1 MIQLSIPSPSTGVIY
16 LGPLPLRA
24 YSLFIILGIF
34 VAIWLGNKRWI
45 ARGGKL
51 SQVSDIAIFAVP
63 FGIIGGRI
71 YHVATDWEKYFGPG
85 QNWVDAL
92 KIWNGGLGIW
102 GAILFGGVGA
112 WIGCKYYK
120 IYLPPLADALAPG
133 IIFAQAIGRMGNYFN
148 QELFGKPTDLSW
160 GLEIAEK
167 YRPQGFESFSTFHP
181 TFLYEILWNVAIG
194 FALIYIDRKFK
205 LGHGR
210 VFALYASL
218 YSVGRLF
225 IENMRI
231 DEARIILG
239 FRFNVF
245 TSLLV
250 IVGGLVYFVISN
262 KTRPGRDKDLF
273 MRSASE

>member
-1 MIQLSIPSPSTGVIY
+1 LIQLSIPSPSTGVIY

-45 ARGGKL
+45 AKGGKPG
-51 SQVSDIAIFAVP
+51 QVSDVALFAVP

-71 YHVATDWEKYFGPG
+71 YHVATDWEKYFGSG
-85 QNWVDAL
+85 QNWIDAL

-120 IYLPPLADALAPG
+120 IYLPPFADAIAPG
-133 IIFAQAIGRMGNYFN
+133 IIFAQAIGRVGNYFN
-148 QELFGKPTDLSW
+148 QELFGRPTDLAW

-167 YRPQGFESFSTFHP
+167 FRPQGFESFATFHP
-181 TFLYEILWNVAIG
+181 TFLYEIIWNVLIG
-194 FALIYIDRKFK
+194 FGLIYLDRKYK
-205 LGHGR
+205 IGHGR
-210 VFALYASL
+210 LFALYVSL
-218 YSVGRLF
+218 YSLGRLF
-225 IENMRI
+225 IENLRI
-231 DEARIILG
+231 DEARLVLG

-245 TSLLV
+245 TSLVV
-250 IVGGLVYFVISN
+250 IVGGLIYFFISN
-262 KTRPGRDKDLF
+262 RSKPGIDKELF
-273 MRSASE
+273 RRSA

>member
-1 MIQLSIPSPSTGVIY
+1 LISLSIPSPSTGVIY
-16 LGPLPLRA
+16 LGPIPLRA

-51 SQVSDIAIFAVP
+51 GQVSDIAIFAVP

-85 QNWVDAL
+85 QNWIEAL

-102 GAILFGGVGA
+102 GAIFFGGVGA

-148 QELFGKPTDLSW
+148 QELFGRPTDLSW
-160 GLEIAEK
+160 GLEIAER
-167 YRPQGFESFSTFHP
+167 YRPKGFESFSTFHP

-194 FALIYIDRKFK
+194 FALIYIDRRFK

-210 VFALYASL
+210 VFALYVSL
-218 YSVGRLF
+218 YSLGRLF

-239 FRFNVF
+239 FRLNVF

-250 IVGGLVYFVISN
+250 IVGGLVYFVISS
-262 KTRPGRDKDLF
+262 KTKPGRDTNLF
-273 MRSASE
+273 RRSA

>member
-45 ARGGKL
+45 AKGGKPG
-51 SQVSDIAIFAVP
+51 QVSDVALFAVP

-71 YHVATDWEKYFGPG
+71 YHVATDWEKYFGSG
-85 QNWVDAL
+85 QNWIDAL

-120 IYLPPLADALAPG
+120 IYLPPFADAIAPG
-133 IIFAQAIGRMGNYFN
+133 IIFAQAIGRIGNYFN
-148 QELFGKPTDLSW
+148 QELFGKPTDLAW

-167 YRPQGFESFSTFHP
+167 FRPQGFESFSTFHP
-181 TFLYEILWNVAIG
+181 TFLYEIIWNVLIG
-194 FALIYIDRKFK
+194 FGLIYLDRKYK
-205 LGHGR
+205 IGHGR
-210 VFALYASL
+210 LFALYVSL
-218 YSVGRLF
+218 YSLGRLF
-225 IENMRI
+225 IENLRI
-231 DEARIILG
+231 DEARLILG

-245 TSLLV
+245 TSLVV
-250 IVGGLVYFVISN
+250 IVGGLIYFVISN
-262 KTRPGRDKDLF
+262 RSKPGIDKELF
-273 MRSASE
+273 RRSA

>member
-1 MIQLSIPSPSTGVIY
+1 LIQLSIPSPSTGVIY

-45 ARGGKL
+45 AKGGKPG
-51 SQVSDIAIFAVP
+51 QVSDVALFAVP

-71 YHVATDWEKYFGPG
+71 YHVATDWEKYFGSG
-85 QNWVDAL
+85 QNWIDAL

-120 IYLPPLADALAPG
+120 IYLPPFADAIAPG
-133 IIFAQAIGRMGNYFN
+133 IIFAQAIGRLGNYFN
-148 QELFGKPTDLSW
+148 QELFGKPTDLAW

-167 YRPQGFESFSTFHP
+167 FRPQGFESFATFHP
-181 TFLYEILWNVAIG
+181 TFLYEILWNVLVG
-194 FALIYIDRKFK
+194 FGLIYLDRKYK
-205 LGHGR
+205 IGHGR
-210 VFALYASL
+210 LFALYVSL
-218 YSVGRLF
+218 YSLGRLF
-225 IENMRI
+225 IENLRI
-231 DEARIILG
+231 DEARLILG

-245 TSLLV
+245 TSLVV
-250 IVGGLVYFVISN
+250 IVGGLIYFVISN
-262 KTRPGRDKDLF
+262 RSKPGIDKELF
-273 MRSASE
+273 RRSA

>member
-45 ARGGKL
+45 AKGGKPG
-51 SQVSDIAIFAVP
+51 QVSDVAIFAVP

-71 YHVATDWEKYFGPG
+71 YHVATDWEKYFGSG
-85 QNWVDAL
+85 QNWIDAL

-120 IYLPPLADALAPG
+120 IYLPPFADAIAPG
-133 IIFAQAIGRMGNYFN
+133 IIFAQAIGRLGNYFN
-148 QELFGKPTDLSW
+148 QELFGRPTDLAW

-167 YRPQGFESFSTFHP
+167 FRPQGFESFATFHP
-181 TFLYEILWNVAIG
+181 TFLYEIIWSVLIG
-194 FALIYIDRKFK
+194 FGLIYLDRKYK
-205 LGHGR
+205 IGHGR
-210 VFALYASL
+210 LFALYVSL
-218 YSVGRLF
+218 YSLGRLF
-225 IENMRI
+225 IENLRI
-231 DEARIILG
+231 DEARLILG

-245 TSLLV
+245 TSLVV
-250 IVGGLVYFVISN
+250 IVGGLIYFVISN
-262 KTRPGRDKDLF
+262 RSKPGIDKELF
-273 MRSASE
+273 RRSA

>member
-45 ARGGKL
+45 AKGGKPG
-51 SQVSDIAIFAVP
+51 QVSDVAIFAVP

-71 YHVATDWEKYFGPG
+71 YHVATDWEKYFGSG
-85 QNWVDAL
+85 QNWIDAL

-120 IYLPPLADALAPG
+120 IYLPPFADAIAPG
-133 IIFAQAIGRMGNYFN
+133 IIFAQAIGRLGNYFN
-148 QELFGKPTDLSW
+148 QELFGKPTDLAW

-167 YRPQGFESFSTFHP
+167 FRPQGFESFATFHP
-181 TFLYEILWNVAIG
+181 TFLYEIIWNVLIG
-194 FALIYIDRKFK
+194 FGLIYLDRKYK
-205 LGHGR
+205 IGHGR
-210 VFALYASL
+210 LFALYVSL
-218 YSVGRLF
+218 YSLGRLF
-225 IENMRI
+225 IENLRI
-231 DEARIILG
+231 DEARLILG

-245 TSLLV
+245 TSLVV
-250 IVGGLVYFVISN
+250 IVGGLIYFVISN
-262 KTRPGRDKDLF
+262 RSKPGIDKELF
-273 MRSASE
+273 RRSA

>member
-1 MIQLSIPSPSTGVIY
+1 LIQLSIPSPSTGVIY

-45 ARGGKL
+45 AKGGKPG
-51 SQVSDIAIFAVP
+51 QVSDVALFAVP

-71 YHVATDWEKYFGPG
+71 YHVATDWEKYFGSG
-85 QNWVDAL
+85 QNWIDAL

-120 IYLPPLADALAPG
+120 IYLPPFADAIAPG
-133 IIFAQAIGRMGNYFN
+133 IIFAQAIGRLGNYFN
-148 QELFGKPTDLSW
+148 QELFGKPTDLAW

-167 YRPQGFESFSTFHP
+167 FRPQGFESFATFHP
-181 TFLYEILWNVAIG
+181 TFLYEIIWNVLIG
-194 FALIYIDRKFK
+194 FGLIYLDRKYK
-205 LGHGR
+205 IGHGR
-210 VFALYASL
+210 LFALYVSL
-218 YSVGRLF
+218 YSLGRLF
-225 IENMRI
+225 IENLRI
-231 DEARIILG
+231 DEARLILG

-245 TSLLV
+245 TSLVV
-250 IVGGLVYFVISN
+250 IVGGLIYFVISN
-262 KTRPGRDKDLF
+262 RSKPGIDKELF
-273 MRSASE
+273 RRSA

>member
-1 MIQLSIPSPSTGVIY
+1 LIQLSIPSPSTGVIY

-45 ARGGKL
+45 AKGGKPG
-51 SQVSDIAIFAVP
+51 QVSDVAIFAVP

-71 YHVATDWEKYFGPG
+71 YHVATDWEKYFGSG
-85 QNWVDAL
+85 QNWIDAL

-120 IYLPPLADALAPG
+120 IYLPPFADAIAPG
-133 IIFAQAIGRMGNYFN
+133 IIFAQAIGRLGNYFN
-148 QELFGKPTDLSW
+148 QELFGKPTDLAW

-167 YRPQGFESFSTFHP
+167 FRPQGFESFATFHP
-181 TFLYEILWNVAIG
+181 TFLYEIIWNVLIG
-194 FALIYIDRKFK
+194 FGLIYLDRKYK
-205 LGHGR
+205 IGHGR
-210 VFALYASL
+210 LFALYVSL
-218 YSVGRLF
+218 YSLGRLF
-225 IENMRI
+225 IENLRI
-231 DEARIILG
+231 DEARLILG

-245 TSLLV
+245 TSLVV
-250 IVGGLVYFVISN
+250 IVGGLIYFVISSRS
-262 KTRPGRDKDLF
+262 KPGIDKELF
-273 MRSASE
+273 RRSA

>member
-1 MIQLSIPSPSTGVIY
+1 LIQLSIPSPSTGVIY

-45 ARGGKL
+45 AKGGKPG
-51 SQVSDIAIFAVP
+51 QVSDVALFAVP

-71 YHVATDWEKYFGPG
+71 YHVATDWEKYFGSG
-85 QNWVDAL
+85 QNWIDAL

-120 IYLPPLADALAPG
+120 IYLPPFADAIAPG
-133 IIFAQAIGRMGNYFN
+133 IIFAQAIGRLGNYFN
-148 QELFGKPTDLSW
+148 QELFGKPTDLAW

-167 YRPQGFESFSTFHP
+167 FRPQGFESFATFHP
-181 TFLYEILWNVAIG
+181 TFLYEIIWNVLIG
-194 FALIYIDRKFK
+194 FGLIYLDRKYK
-205 LGHGR
+205 IGHGR
-210 VFALYASL
+210 LFALYVSL
-218 YSVGRLF
+218 YSLGRLF
-225 IENMRI
+225 IENLRI
-231 DEARIILG
+231 DEARLVLG

-245 TSLLV
+245 TSLVV
-250 IVGGLVYFVISN
+250 IVGGLIYFFISN
-262 KTRPGRDKDLF
+262 RSKPGKDKELF
-273 MRSASE
+273 RRSA

>member
-45 ARGGKL
+45 AKGGKPG
-51 SQVSDIAIFAVP
+51 QVSDVALFAVP

-71 YHVATDWEKYFGPG
+71 YHVATDWEKYFGSG
-85 QNWVDAL
+85 QNWIDAL

-120 IYLPPLADALAPG
+120 INLPPFADAIAPG
-133 IIFAQAIGRMGNYFN
+133 IIFAQAIGRLGNYFN
-148 QELFGKPTDLSW
+148 QELFGKPTDLAW

-167 YRPQGFESFSTFHP
+167 FRPQGFESFTTFHP
-181 TFLYEILWNVAIG
+181 TFLYEIIWNVLIG
-194 FALIYIDRKFK
+194 FGLIYLDRKYK
-205 LGHGR
+205 IGHGR
-210 VFALYASL
+210 LFALYVSL
-218 YSVGRLF
+218 YSLGRLF
-225 IENMRI
+225 IENLRI
-231 DEARIILG
+231 DEARLILG

-245 TSLLV
+245 TSLVV
-250 IVGGLVYFVISN
+250 IVGGLIYFVISN
-262 KTRPGRDKDLF
+262 RSKPGIDKELF
-273 MRSASE
+273 RRSA

>member
-1 MIQLSIPSPSTGVIY
+1 LIQLSIPSPSTGVIY

-45 ARGGKL
+45 AKGGKPG
-51 SQVSDIAIFAVP
+51 QVSDVALFAVP

-71 YHVATDWEKYFGPG
+71 YHVGTDWEKYFGSG

-102 GAILFGGVGA
+102 GAIFFGGVGA

-120 IYLPPLADALAPG
+120 IYLPPFADAIAPG
-133 IIFAQAIGRMGNYFN
+133 IIFAQAIGRLGNYFN
-148 QELFGKPTDLSW
+148 QELFGKPTELAW

-167 YRPQGFESFSTFHP
+167 FRPQGFESFATFHP
-181 TFLYEILWNVAIG
+181 TFLYEMLWNILIG
-194 FALIYIDRKFK
+194 FILIYLDRKFK

-210 VFALYASL
+210 VFALYVSL
-218 YSVGRLF
+218 YSVGRIF
-225 IENMRI
+225 IEYLRI
-231 DEARIILG
+231 DEARMILG
-239 FRFNVF
+239 FRFNIF

-250 IVGGLVYFVISN
+250 ILGGLVYFLISN
-262 KTRPGRDKDLF
+262 KTKPGVDKELF
-273 MRSASE
+273 RRSFK

>member
-45 ARGGKL
+45 AKGGKPG
-51 SQVSDIAIFAVP
+51 QVSDVALFAVP

-71 YHVATDWEKYFGPG
+71 YHVATDWEKYFGSG
-85 QNWVDAL
+85 QNWIDAL

-120 IYLPPLADALAPG
+120 IYLPPFADAIAPG
-133 IIFAQAIGRMGNYFN
+133 IIFAQAIGRLGNYFN
-148 QELFGKPTDLSW
+148 QELFGKPTDLAW
-160 GLEIAEK
+160 GLEIDEK
-167 YRPQGFESFSTFHP
+167 FRPQGFESFSTFHP
-181 TFLYEILWNVAIG
+181 TFLYEIIWNVLIG
-194 FALIYIDRKFK
+194 FGLIYLDRKYK
-205 LGHGR
+205 IGHGR
-210 VFALYASL
+210 LFALYVSL
-218 YSVGRLF
+218 YSLGRLF
-225 IENMRI
+225 IENLRI
-231 DEARIILG
+231 DEARLILG

-245 TSLLV
+245 TSLVV
-250 IVGGLVYFVISN
+250 IVGGLIYFVISN
-262 KTRPGRDKDLF
+262 RSKPGIDKELF
-273 MRSASE
+273 RRSA

>member
-45 ARGGKL
+45 AKGGKPG
-51 SQVSDIAIFAVP
+51 QISDVALFAVP

-71 YHVATDWEKYFGPG
+71 YHVATDWEKYFGSG
-85 QNWVDAL
+85 QNWIDAL

-120 IYLPPLADALAPG
+120 IYLPPFADAIAPG
-133 IIFAQAIGRMGNYFN
+133 IIFAQAIGRLGNYFN
-148 QELFGKPTDLSW
+148 QELFGKPTDLAW

-167 YRPQGFESFSTFHP
+167 FRPQGFESFSTFHP
-181 TFLYEILWNVAIG
+181 TFLYEIIWNVLIG
-194 FALIYIDRKFK
+194 FGLIYLDRKYK
-205 LGHGR
+205 IGHGR
-210 VFALYASL
+210 LFALYVSL
-218 YSVGRLF
+218 YSLGRLF
-225 IENMRI
+225 IENLRI
-231 DEARIILG
+231 DEARLILG

-245 TSLLV
+245 TSLVV
-250 IVGGLVYFVISN
+250 IVGGLIYFVISN
-262 KTRPGRDKDLF
+262 RSKPGIDKELF
-273 MRSASE
+273 RRSA

>member
-45 ARGGKL
+45 AKGGKPG
-51 SQVSDIAIFAVP
+51 QVSDVAIFAVP

-71 YHVATDWEKYFGPG
+71 YHVATDWEKYFGSG
-85 QNWVDAL
+85 QNWIDAL

-120 IYLPPLADALAPG
+120 IYLPPFADAIAPG
-133 IIFAQAIGRMGNYFN
+133 IIFAQAIGRLGNYFN
-148 QELFGKPTDLSW
+148 QELFGKPTDLAW

-167 YRPQGFESFSTFHP
+167 FRPQGFESFATFHP
-181 TFLYEILWNVAIG
+181 TFLYEIIWNVFIG
-194 FALIYIDRKFK
+194 FGLIYFDRKYK
-205 LGHGR
+205 IGHGR
-210 VFALYASL
+210 LFALYVSL
-218 YSVGRLF
+218 YSLGRLF
-225 IENMRI
+225 IENLRI
-231 DEARIILG
+231 DEARLLLG

-245 TSLLV
+245 TCLVV
-250 IVGGLVYFVISN
+250 IVGGLIYFIMSN
-262 KTRPGRDKDLF
+262 KSKPGIDKELF
-273 MRSASE
+273 RRSA

>member
-1 MIQLSIPSPSTGVIY
+1 LIQLSIPSPSTGVIY

-45 ARGGKL
+45 AKGGKPG
-51 SQVSDIAIFAVP
+51 QVSDVAIFAVP

-71 YHVATDWEKYFGPG
+71 YHVATDWEKYFGSG
-85 QNWVDAL
+85 QNWIDAL

-120 IYLPPLADALAPG
+120 IYLPPFADAIAPG
-133 IIFAQAIGRMGNYFN
+133 IIFAQAIGRVGNYFN
-148 QELFGKPTDLSW
+148 QELFGRPTDLAW

-167 YRPQGFESFSTFHP
+167 FRPQGFESFATFHP
-181 TFLYEILWNVAIG
+181 TFLYEIIWNVLIG
-194 FALIYIDRKFK
+194 FGLIYLDRKYK
-205 LGHGR
+205 IGHGR
-210 VFALYASL
+210 LFALYVSL
-218 YSVGRLF
+218 YSLGRLF
-225 IENMRI
+225 IENLRI
-231 DEARIILG
+231 DEARLILG

-245 TSLLV
+245 TSLVV
-250 IVGGLVYFVISN
+250 IVGGLIYFVISN
-262 KTRPGRDKDLF
+262 RSKPGIDRELF
-273 MRSASE
+273 RRSV

>member
-24 YSLFIILGIF
+24 YSLFIILGIL

-45 ARGGKL
+45 AKGGKPG
-51 SQVSDIAIFAVP
+51 QVSDVALFAVP

-71 YHVATDWEKYFGPG
+71 YHVATDWEKYFGSG
-85 QNWVDAL
+85 QNWIDAL

-120 IYLPPLADALAPG
+120 IYLPPFADAIAPG
-133 IIFAQAIGRMGNYFN
+133 IIFAQAIGRLGNYFN
-148 QELFGKPTDLSW
+148 QELFGKPTDLAW

-167 YRPQGFESFSTFHP
+167 FRPQGFESFATFHP
-181 TFLYEILWNVAIG
+181 TFLYEILWNVLVG
-194 FALIYIDRKFK
+194 FGLIYLDRKYK
-205 LGHGR
+205 IGHGR
-210 VFALYASL
+210 LFALYVSL
-218 YSVGRLF
+218 YSLGRLF
-225 IENMRI
+225 IENLRI
-231 DEARIILG
+231 DEARLILG

-245 TSLLV
+245 TSLVV
-250 IVGGLVYFVISN
+250 IVGGLIYFVISN
-262 KTRPGRDKDLF
+262 RSKPGIEKELF
-273 MRSASE
+273 RRSA

>member
-1 MIQLSIPSPSTGVIY
+1 LIQLSIPSPSTGVIY

-45 ARGGKL
+45 AKGGKPG
-51 SQVSDIAIFAVP
+51 QVSDVAIFAVP

-71 YHVATDWEKYFGPG
+71 YHVATDWEKYFGSG
-85 QNWVDAL
+85 QNWIDAL

-120 IYLPPLADALAPG
+120 IYLPPFADAIAPG
-133 IIFAQAIGRMGNYFN
+133 IIFAQAIGRVGNYFN
-148 QELFGKPTDLSW
+148 QELFGKPTDLAW

-167 YRPQGFESFSTFHP
+167 FRPQGFESFATFHP
-181 TFLYEILWNVAIG
+181 TFLYEIIWNVLIG
-194 FALIYIDRKFK
+194 FGLIYLDRKYK
-205 LGHGR
+205 IGHGR
-210 VFALYASL
+210 LFALYVSL
-218 YSVGRLF
+218 YSLGRLF
-225 IENMRI
+225 IENLRI
-231 DEARIILG
+231 DEARLILG

-245 TSLLV
+245 TSLVV
-250 IVGGLVYFVISN
+250 IVGGLIYFVISN
-262 KTRPGRDKDLF
+262 RSKPGIDKELF
-273 MRSASE
+273 RRSA

>member
-45 ARGGKL
+45 AKGGKPG
-51 SQVSDIAIFAVP
+51 QVSDVALFAVP
-63 FGIIGGRI
+63 FGVIGGRI
-71 YHVATDWEKYFGPG
+71 YHVATDWEKYFGSG
-85 QNWVDAL
+85 QNWIDAL

-120 IYLPPLADALAPG
+120 IYLPPFADAIAPG
-133 IIFAQAIGRMGNYFN
+133 IIFAQAIGRLGNYFN
-148 QELFGKPTDLSW
+148 QELFGKPTDLAW

-167 YRPQGFESFSTFHP
+167 FRPQGFESFSTFHP
-181 TFLYEILWNVAIG
+181 TFLYEILWNVLVG
-194 FALIYIDRKFK
+194 FGLIYLDRKYK
-205 LGHGR
+205 IGHGR
-210 VFALYASL
+210 LFALYVSL
-218 YSVGRLF
+218 YSLGRLF
-225 IENMRI
+225 IENLRI
-231 DEARIILG
+231 DEARLILG

-245 TSLLV
+245 TSLVV
-250 IVGGLVYFVISN
+250 IVGGLIYFVISN
-262 KTRPGRDKDLF
+262 RSKPGIDKELF
-273 MRSASE
+273 RRSA

>member
-45 ARGGKL
+45 AKGGKPG
-51 SQVSDIAIFAVP
+51 QVSDVAIFAVP

-71 YHVATDWEKYFGPG
+71 YHVATDWEKYFGSG
-85 QNWVDAL
+85 QNWIDAL

-120 IYLPPLADALAPG
+120 IYLPPFADAIAPG
-133 IIFAQAIGRMGNYFN
+133 IIFAQAIGRVGNYFN
-148 QELFGKPTDLSW
+148 QELFGKPTDLAW

-167 YRPQGFESFSTFHP
+167 FRPQGFESFATFHP
-181 TFLYEILWNVAIG
+181 TFLYEIIWNVLIG
-194 FALIYIDRKFK
+194 FGLIYLDRKYK
-205 LGHGR
+205 IGHGR
-210 VFALYASL
+210 LFALYVSL
-218 YSVGRLF
+218 YSLGRLF
-225 IENMRI
+225 IENLRI
-231 DEARIILG
+231 DEARLILG

-250 IVGGLVYFVISN
+250 IVGGLIYFVISN
-262 KTRPGRDKDLF
+262 RSKPGIDKELF
-273 MRSASE
+273 RRSA

>member
-1 MIQLSIPSPSTGVIY
+1 LIQLSIPSPSTGVIY

-45 ARGGKL
+45 AKGGKPG
-51 SQVSDIAIFAVP
+51 QVSDVAIFAVP

-71 YHVATDWEKYFGPG
+71 YHVATDWEKYFGSG
-85 QNWVDAL
+85 QNWIDAL

-120 IYLPPLADALAPG
+120 IYLPPFADAIAPG
-133 IIFAQAIGRMGNYFN
+133 IIFAQAIGRLGNYFN
-148 QELFGKPTDLSW
+148 QELFGKPTDLAW

-167 YRPQGFESFSTFHP
+167 FRPQGFESFTTFHP
-181 TFLYEILWNVAIG
+181 TFLYEIIWNVLIG
-194 FALIYIDRKFK
+194 FGLIYLDRKYK
-205 LGHGR
+205 IGHGR
-210 VFALYASL
+210 LFALYVSL
-218 YSVGRLF
+218 YSLGRLF
-225 IENMRI
+225 IENLRI
-231 DEARIILG
+231 DEARLILG

-245 TSLLV
+245 TSLVV
-250 IVGGLVYFVISN
+250 IVGGLIYFVISN
-262 KTRPGRDKDLF
+262 RSKPGIDRELF
-273 MRSASE
+273 RRSV

>member
-1 MIQLSIPSPSTGVIY
+1 LIQLSIPSPSTGVIY

-45 ARGGKL
+45 AKGGKPG
-51 SQVSDIAIFAVP
+51 QVSDVAIFAVP

-71 YHVATDWEKYFGPG
+71 YHVATDWEKYFGSG
-85 QNWVDAL
+85 QNWIDAL

-120 IYLPPLADALAPG
+120 IYLPPFADAIAPG
-133 IIFAQAIGRMGNYFN
+133 IIFAQAIGRLGNYFN
-148 QELFGKPTDLSW
+148 QELFGRPTDLAW

-167 YRPQGFESFSTFHP
+167 FRPQGFESFATFHP
-181 TFLYEILWNVAIG
+181 TFLYEIIWNVLIG
-194 FALIYIDRKFK
+194 FGLIYLDRKYK
-205 LGHGR
+205 IGHGR
-210 VFALYASL
+210 LFALYVSL
-218 YSVGRLF
+218 YSLGRLF
-225 IENMRI
+225 IENLRI
-231 DEARIILG
+231 DEARLILG

-245 TSLLV
+245 TSLVV
-250 IVGGLVYFVISN
+250 IVGGLIYFVISN
-262 KTRPGRDKDLF
+262 RSKPGIDRELF
-273 MRSASE
+273 RRSV